1 MSKNPFRLDH
11 QLAVV
16 TGGGSGL
23 GLAISQAMVD
33 AGAAV
38 VITGRREEKLQTACQ
53 QLGSTAHYFQNDVT
67 ELECIPGLV
76 ERIEHEIQPID
87 ILVNNAGIHLKKLA
101 VDTSDAELAQILQ
114 THLYS
119 SFALSREV
127 GQRMIKRQHG
137 AIIMILSMASLF
149 GIPQVSAYT
158 AAKGALMGLTR
169 ALATE
174 FSPHNVRVN
183 AIAPGWIE
191 TDMSRKAL
199 QNDAERLQKVLT
211 RTPLNRLGEP
221 VDIGY
226 AAVYLSSPAAKYV
239 TGAVLPVDGGT
250 SIGF

>member
-1 MSKNPFRLDH
+1 MSKNPFHLDN
-11 QLAVV
+11 QLALV

-33 AGAAV
+33 AGATV
-38 VITGRREEKLQTACQ
+38 VITGRTKEKLQAACE
-53 QLGSTAHYFQNDVT
+53 QLGSHCSYFQNDVT

-76 ERIEHEIQPID
+76 EQIEHEIQPID

-101 VDTSDAELAQILQ
+101 VDTSDAELTQIMQ

-119 SFALSREV
+119 SFALSREA
-127 GQRMIKRQHG
+127 GQGMIQRQHG

-191 TDMSRKAL
+191 TDMSRQAL
-199 QNDAERLQKVLT
+199 RNDTERLQKVLT
-211 RTPLNRLGEP
+211 RTPMNRLGEP
-221 VDIGY
+221 IDVGY

>member
-1 MSKNPFRLDH
+1 MSKNPFRLDN
-11 QLAVV
+11 QLALV

-23 GLAISQAMVD
+23 GLAIGQAMVN
-33 AGAAV
+33 AGAKV
-38 VITGRREEKLQTACQ
+38 VITGRTKEKLEAACA
-53 QLGSTAHYFQNDVT
+53 QLGSKCTYFQNDVT

-101 VDTSDAELAQILQ
+101 VDTSDTELTQIMQ
-114 THLYS
+114 SHLYS
-119 SFALSREV
+119 SFALSREA
-127 GQRMIKRQHG
+127 GQGMIRRRHG

-169 ALATE
+169 ALAAE

-199 QNDAERLQKVLT
+199 QNDTERLQKVLT
-211 RTPLNRLGEP
+211 RTPMNRLGEP
-221 VDIGY
+221 MDVGY
-226 AAVYLSSPAAKYV
+226 AALYLSSPAAKYV